1 MIGNKRESTRD
12 DRKALIQRIKD
23 LKLPYSDKVG
33 FYEND
38 SAYHRLT
45 IADAEDVER
54 INKAIDDVVSY
65 GDRFMHSNPPPVI
78 AVGSFP
84 YDAYMSKY
92 NTTRYVYVRDDV
104 KEYRERKSIKPKT
117 RKPVKKCKCK

>member
-1 MIGNKRESTRD
+1 MIGNKRESNRN

-23 LKLPYSDKVG
+23 LKLPYSAKVG
-33 FYEND
+33 YYEND
-38 SAYHRLT
+38 PAYHRLN
-45 IADAEDVER
+45 IADAEDVEK

-65 GDRFMHSNPPPVI
+65 GDRFMNTNPPPVI

-92 NTTRYVYVRDDV
+92 NSTKYIYVRDDV
-104 KEYRERKSIKPKT
+104 KEYRKNKTSTNPK
-117 RKPVKKCKCK
+117 RAIKKCKCK